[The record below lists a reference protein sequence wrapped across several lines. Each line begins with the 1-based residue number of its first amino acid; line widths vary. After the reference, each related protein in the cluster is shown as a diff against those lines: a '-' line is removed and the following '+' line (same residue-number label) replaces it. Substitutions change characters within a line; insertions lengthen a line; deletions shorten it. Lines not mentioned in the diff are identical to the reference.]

1 MDEIWAIVL
10 IVVVAAAVFLL
21 VRWTAARR
29 AVGLARRRQDRQ
41 GPTGE

>member
-21 VRWTAARR
+21 VRCMAARR
-29 AVGLARRRQDRQ
+29 AVRLSRRQQDRQ
-41 GPTGE
+41 VPTGG